1 MAQNAKNLRIVKAL
15 GKDIPKLHS
24 LMGKSIDILQAGFL
38 SKAQI
43 RASIEVMGLDSR
55 LIKDGTYF
63 AVWAETQAGDVL
75 AGCGGWS
82 KRETLY
88 GGDHSEGRSAR
99 LLDPQTEAAR
109 IRAMYT
115 HPDWTR
121 RGVGRLVLD
130 TCERAAQDAGFKRAE
145 MMSTLAGVPLYEAC
159 GYGQIETHVD
169 TTSDGTKIPLV
180 RMGKSLAERA
190 VT

>member
-1 MAQNAKNLRIVKAL
+1 
-15 GKDIPKLHS
+15 
-24 LMGKSIDILQAGFL
+24 MGQSINILQTGFL

-63 AVWAETQAGDVL
+63 AVWAKTDMGDKL

-88 GGDHSEGRSAR
+88 GGDHSIQVMGGRNAR
-99 LLDPQTEAAR
+99 LLDPDTEAAR

-121 RGVGRLVLD
+121 RGVGRLVLA
-130 TCERAAQDAGFKRAE
+130 TCEQAAQDAGFKRAE

-159 GYGQIETHVD
+159 GYEKIESHID

-180 RMGKSLAERA
+180 RMGKQL
-190 VT
+190 